1 MYELME
7 IEGSRGEDKEEDTEG
22 GVVVVRE
29 DDRLGLL
36 REISSNPRL
45 ENNVR
50 LRTLSLGPQ
59 NCPLINL
66 LTILILGLTQAN
78 LIYTYSYTQ
87 VQPHPGQPDSVQAPR
102 LRPLLPVAHGEDPQ
116 RLLHPQQRGHDQ
128 DEESNNRHSGQLKDK
143 LNFGKI
149 EK

>member
-1 MYELME
+1 ME
-7 IEGSRGEDKEEDTEG
+7 IEGSRGEDKEGHTEG
-22 GVVVVRE
+22 DVVVVRE

-66 LTILILGLTQAN
+66 LTILIIITNTNILLLLLLLRFSHTLGSLT
-78 LIYTYSYTQ
+78 LFKL
-87 VQPHPGQPDSVQAPR
+87 PDSALYFLSHMERILSASFIPSS
-102 LRPLLPVAHGEDPQ
+102 EDMIRMRRATTGIQ
-116 RLLHPQQRGHDQ
+116 V
-128 DEESNNRHSGQLKDK
+128 S
-143 LNFGKI
+143 
-149 EK
+149 